1 VGGSGGNRG
10 GGRGHGATVAGAPAA
25 ADGNDS
31 RGLAFDTV
39 AGTIERFPLFPLGLV
54 LIPHELVPLHIFEER
69 YKLMIGECLEQE
81 SEFGIVWL
89 ADDGLKEIGCSA
101 RVSKVL
107 ERFEDGRL
115 NVLVEGTNPFRLVR
129 RIDDLPYPAGDVEP
143 LLEEAQAPGDA
154 DAIEAARN
162 RYADLVAEVTDE
174 RPAPDTLAKL
184 DAYGMAATLDVALE
198 AKQMLL
204 ELRSERERLEQL
216 EALFAEAL
224 GRIRH
229 AERAAERAQGNGS
242 LRS

>member
-1 VGGSGGNRG
+1 M
-10 GGRGHGATVAGAPAA
+10 
-25 ADGNDS
+25 ADN
-31 RGLAFDTV
+31 V
-39 AGTIERFPLFPLGLV
+39 ERFPLFPLGLV

-69 YKLMIGECLEQE
+69 YKLMIGECLEQGT
-81 SEFGIVWL
+81 EFGIVWL
-89 ADDGLKEIGCSA
+89 SDDGLKEIGCSA

-115 NVLVEGTNPFRLVR
+115 NVLVEGTTPFRLVR

-143 LLEEAQAPGDA
+143 LMDDPEEPDDA
-154 DAIEAARN
+154 EAIASARK

-174 RPAPDTLAKL
+174 RPEPGALAKL

-204 ELRSERERLEQL
+204 ELRSERARLEQL
-216 EALFAEAL
+216 EGLFAEAL

-229 AERAAERAQGNGS
+229 AERAAERARGNGS
-242 LRS
+242 LKS

>member
-1 VGGSGGNRG
+1 M
-10 GGRGHGATVAGAPAA
+10 AE
-25 ADGNDS
+25 
-31 RGLAFDTV
+31 
-39 AGTIERFPLFPLGLV
+39 TIERFPLFPLGLV

-69 YKLMIGECLEQE
+69 YKLMIGECLDQE

-89 ADDGLKEIGCSA
+89 SDDGLKEIGCSA

-115 NVLVEGTNPFRLVR
+115 NILIEGTTPFRLIR
-129 RIDDLPYPAGDVEP
+129 RIDDLPYPAGDIQP
-143 LLEEAQAPGDA
+143 LDDDLQAPD
-154 DAIEAARN
+154 DEQAIAAARK

-174 RPAPDTLAKL
+174 RPEPGDLAKL
-184 DAYGMAATLDVALE
+184 DAYGMAATLDVALD

-204 ELRSERERLEQL
+204 ELRSERDRLEQL
-216 EALFAEAL
+216 EGLFSEAL

-242 LRS
+242 LKG